1 MKLRVI
7 LVGIFILMR
16 PLFGFEIEAL
26 PKDSSLP
33 TVFGTNCLQMTN
45 SQQILETYIMIG
57 LKSNF
62 DNPKKNLSRAI
73 PRYDSR
79 IHQISDYF
87 QSRLKDENAKKAF
100 DEAIEIWNQS
110 KAILEKTP
118 TKQGAVTLKKN
129 FRVMI
134 KKLLVG
140 SKPLADEGL
149 ELLSLTGKL
158 CRAPLEIS
166 IDYLMKIWKIDMPD
180 YDTDVQGIIAG
191 FKKHLAELSQ
201 NKLNNDESRKL
212 LKKSENGFK
221 YFEFMYNSKLTV
233 PSLLYKKA
241 NDNFDIIR
249 AIKREYKKQVN

>member
-1 MKLRVI
+1 MKLHVI

-62 DNPKKNLSRAI
+62 DNPKENLSRAI

-110 KAILEKTP
+110 KALLEKTP
-118 TKQGAVTLKKN
+118 HKRGCTNLEE
-129 FRVMI
+129 
-134 KKLLVG
+134 KLQN
-140 SKPLADEGL
+140 
-149 ELLSLTGKL
+149 
-158 CRAPLEIS
+158 
-166 IDYLMKIWKIDMPD
+166 
-180 YDTDVQGIIAG
+180 YD
-191 FKKHLAELSQ
+191 
-201 NKLNNDESRKL
+201 
-212 LKKSENGFK
+212 
-221 YFEFMYNSKLTV
+221 
-233 PSLLYKKA
+233 
-241 NDNFDIIR
+241 
-249 AIKREYKKQVN
+249 